1 MGSITRLFANNI
13 LSGGHFDAGE
23 LTGTI
28 AAIDGSS
35 LTGLSPGKVLG
46 SKVLFNSTSRT
57 TWSSVAGTNL
67 GSGTGSDFYYPNNS
81 NAYMEGSYTMQ
92 SASSNLYVWGHYTC
106 FHSTNSHDAACW
118 IVGSESTARVL
129 HLDEHNGVR
138 QYLSASF
145 NCTFATPGTG
155 SKTIKFAPGT
165 GDTRAHSGIRGIVGN
180 DASQTDMS
188 QNNGLS
194 YLACMEVLD

>member
-1 MGSITRLFANNI
+1 MGTITRAFANNI

-23 LTGTI
+23 LAGTLP
-28 AAIDGSS
+28 AIDGSG
-35 LTGLSPGKVLG
+35 LTGISSKVLG

-57 TWSSVAGTNL
+57 TWSSV
-67 GSGTGSDFYYPNNS
+67 SGTQLSGTASDFYYPNNS
-81 NAYMEGSYTMQ
+81 NAVMEGAYTMQ

-118 IVGSESTARVL
+118 IIGDEANARVL
-129 HLDEHNGVR
+129 HLDEHNMSR

-145 NCTFATPGTG
+145 ACVFATPGTG
-155 SKTIKFAPGT
+155 SKTVKFAPGT

>member
-13 LSGGHFDAGE
+13 LTGGHFDAGE
-23 LTGTI
+23 LTGTV
-28 AAIDGSS
+28 AAIDGSN
-35 LTGLSPGKVLG
+35 LTGISSKVLG

-57 TWSSVAGTNL
+57 TWSSV
-67 GSGTGSDFYYPNNS
+67 SGTQLSGTASDFYYPNNS

-106 FHSTNSHDAACW
+106 FHGTNSHDAACW
-118 IVGSESTARVL
+118 IIGDEANARVL
-129 HLDEHNGVR
+129 HLDEHNMSR

-145 NCTFATPGTG
+145 SCAFATPGTG
-155 SKTIKFAPGT
+155 SKTVKFSPGT

-180 DASQTDMS
+180 DASQTDIS

>member
-23 LTGTI
+23 LTGTV
-28 AAIDGSS
+28 AAIDGSNI
-35 LTGLSPGKVLG
+35 TGLSGKVLG
-46 SKVLFNSTSRT
+46 SKILFNSTSRT
-57 TWSSVAGTNL
+57 TWSSVGGTQL
-67 GSGTGSDFYYPNNS
+67 SGTASDFYYPNDS
-81 NAYMEGSYTMQ
+81 NAYMSGAYTMQ

-106 FHSTNSHDAACW
+106 FHSSNSHDAACW
-118 IVGSESTARVL
+118 IIGDEANARVL
-129 HLDEHNGVR
+129 HLDEHNMR
-138 QYLSASF
+138 REYLSASF

-155 SKTIKFAPGT
+155 SKTVKFCVGT

-180 DASQTDMS
+180 DASQGDIS

>member
-1 MGSITRLFANNI
+1 MGTITRLFANNI

-23 LTGTI
+23 LTGTLP
-28 AAIDGSS
+28 AIDGSG
-35 LTGLSPGKVLG
+35 LTGISSKVLG

-57 TWSSVAGTNL
+57 TWSSVSGTNL
-67 GSGTGSDFYYPNNS
+67 SGTASDFYYPNNS
-81 NAYMEGSYTMQ
+81 NAVMEGAYTMQ

-118 IVGSESTARVL
+118 IIGDEANARVL
-129 HLDEHNGVR
+129 HLDEHNMSR

-145 NCTFATPGTG
+145 ACVFATPGTG
-155 SKTIKFAPGT
+155 SKTVKFAPGT

-180 DASQTDMS
+180 DASQTDIS